1 MTEEVKSRSGGPRV
15 ESREPNRIEFD
26 SGEPSR
32 KDSKRSLRAYIPI
45 IVNRNIVGRIS
56 IRLIYEISSTD
67 GTCVKPLVKA
77 CIKLLIE
84 HSVCIK
90 CFI

>member
-1 MTEEVKSRSGGPRV
+1 M
-15 ESREPNRIEFD
+15 EFD
-26 SGEPSR
+26 LGVPNQMKSERPLG
-32 KDSKRSLRAYIPI
+32 DYIPI